1 MRIFRK
7 VFLCYIFFALAIHT
21 TCFAAWSPEEAIS
34 VKKINAVTVSP
45 DDSKVAYFVQSANLT
60 LGVWESKIVVE
71 DLAKNTTI
79 FSIEDLK
86 EVDQLM
92 WAKDSESIW
101 FLAKGDKVRALWKR
115 SMNHQTAEKIFEP
128 KENIQTFLVSPDGTK
143 IAYLSSMPF
152 NEKYLP
158 ARAYQIFR
166 PNGLWIYK
174 LNSSEEPALITKEEM

>member
-1 MRIFRK
+1 M
-7 VFLCYIFFALAIHT
+7 
-21 TCFAAWSPEEAIS
+21 
-34 VKKINAVTVSP
+34 NVSP
-45 DDSKVAYFVQSANLT
+45 SYSHDGKWIAFVSNAHSLKKKEPNQYYFTQVQ
-60 LGVWESKIVVE
+60 IVSSNGKE
-71 DLAKNTTI
+71 KKELAKT
-79 FSIEDLK
+79 FDRRPELLGWSSIEDLK

-174 LNSSEEPALITKEEM
+174 LNSSEEPALITKEEMYVGFHDGIS